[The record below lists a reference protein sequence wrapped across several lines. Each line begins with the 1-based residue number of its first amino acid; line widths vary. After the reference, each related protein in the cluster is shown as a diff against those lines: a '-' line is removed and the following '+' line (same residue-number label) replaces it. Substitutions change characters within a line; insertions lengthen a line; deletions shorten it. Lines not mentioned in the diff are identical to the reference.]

1 MDHTDQVTKSHQS
14 KQQIQQTRKQA
25 NMQRGVSKV
34 DSYFSG
40 LSGNLIRSSW
50 FLYDRFSNV
59 RIIFFTELSSS
70 GSSWNKDSSFSV
82 QGSQSLTVT
91 MALLST
97 CCRGPLLLL
106 LPNWNGGEGHHPG
119 CHIYYPASTPGKL
132 RLRQ

>member
-1 MDHTDQVTKSHQS
+1 MDHTDEVTKSLQS
-14 KQQIQQTRKQA
+14 KQQTQQIRKQA
-25 NMQRGVSKV
+25 NMQERGVSKV
-34 DSYFSG
+34 ESYFSG

-70 GSSWNKDSSFSV
+70 GSSWNKDSSLSA
-82 QGSQSLTVT
+82 QGSHSHSLSLWLFCPPAA
-91 MALLST
+91 M
-97 CCRGPLLLL
+97 GLL

-119 CHIYYPASTPGKL
+119 CHIYCPASTPGKL